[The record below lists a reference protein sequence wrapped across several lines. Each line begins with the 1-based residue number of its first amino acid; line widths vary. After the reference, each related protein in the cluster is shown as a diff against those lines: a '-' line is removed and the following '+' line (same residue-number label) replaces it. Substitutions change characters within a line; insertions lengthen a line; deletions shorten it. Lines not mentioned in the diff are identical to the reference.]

1 MALTDAE
8 KAELA
13 SLRQEAGMVDQEP
26 GFKEKGKAALY
37 GAATGLAGGLGELEK
52 FGTYD
57 VPEFFGFREPG
68 ERDKYKVMGVERE
81 TIFPTIKEAEK
92 VLSKAGIQ
100 PPSEEVSGYKTAGE
114 IAGGF
119 GTALPK
125 MVKTGAKA
133 VLGVPS
139 VSREATA
146 KAAESLGFKLSPSQV
161 RRDVPSPAKGATGWA
176 AENQSLA
183 NKLASAS
190 TGKEVSEITPTFV
203 RGRIKELGSEFDKVY
218 KGKIFNIDP
227 PAIQA
232 LDAIRTF
239 ETQLPPS
246 QQLAAVRNTANS
258 IVNKFSQLASR
269 QGSQPRTFAIE
280 GDALQTIRND
290 LMAAARS
297 ASDRSDA
304 HRLYEL
310 IDVIDDSV
318 ARNHPQTAQKL
329 NELRPLYRNTVIL
342 EDLLRQKGIR
352 GGDISLEALGNM
364 LGATKQ
370 AVRKVGGE
378 LDQLGEIGRELQL
391 RARWQKEINDAG
403 IPELLKATLGKG
415 AALLGLRSRPA
426 RAVQRVLE
434 EGTPTT
440 AKQRAAMG
448 TAAGT
453 TSRPFQS
460 EEE

>member
-1 MALTDAE
+1 MPFEPD
-8 KAELA
+8 KPKGKFQPD
-13 SLRQEAGMVDQEP
+13 SPSEP
-26 GFKEKGKAALY
+26 GFGEKVGALAY
-37 GAATGLAGGLGELEK
+37 GAATGFTGGLGELEK
-52 FGTYD
+52 FGAYT
-57 VPEFFGFREPG
+57 VPEYLGFREPG

-81 TIFPTIKEAEK
+81 TIFPTVKESEK
-92 VLSKAGIQ
+92 VLSKLGIQ
-100 PPSEEVSGYKTAGE
+100 PPREEVGGYQTAGE

-119 GTALPK
+119 GPALPG
-125 MVKTGAKA
+125 MAKTGAKA
-133 VLGVPS
+133 ILGVPS

-146 KAAESLGFKLSPSQV
+146 KVAESLGFKLSPSQV
-161 RRDVPSPAKGATGWA
+161 KRDVPTAAKGATGWA
-176 AENQSLA
+176 AENQTLA

-190 TGKEVSEITPTFV
+190 TGKEVAEITPDFV
-203 RGRIKELGSEFDKVY
+203 RGRIKDLGSEFDKVY

-227 PAIQA
+227 QAIQA

-246 QQLAAVRNTANS
+246 QQLAAVRNTADA
-258 IVNKFSQLASR
+258 VVKKFSQLASR
-269 QGSQPRTFAIE
+269 QGSQPSTFAIE

-310 IDVIDDSV
+310 IDTIDASV
-318 ARNHPQTAQKL
+318 ARNHPQVAAKL

-352 GGDISLEALGNM
+352 GGDISLESLGNM
-364 LGATKQ
+364 LGSTKQ
-370 AVRKVGGE
+370 AVRRAGGE
-378 LDQLGEIGRELQL
+378 LDQLGEVGRELQL
-391 RARWQKEINDAG
+391 RARWQKELNEAG
-403 IPELLKATLGKG
+403 LPELLKATLGKS
-415 AALLGLRSRPA
+415 AAMLGLRSRPA
-426 RAVQRVLE
+426 RAVQRALE

-440 AKQRAAMG
+440 AKQRAATG
-448 TAAGT
+448 AAAGT

-460 EEE
+460 EE